1 MMSERTDGSAFS
13 FIVTPAVV
21 CGTKTTAKPLSTP
34 DPFTISATF
43 PVISINAHFLGV
55 DTENVSIMLL
65 RARVAFIP
73 RPAASIISAAR
84 SHKAEVAVILDDI
97 VAWKRTEVE
106 ARRKA
111 MPLAR
116 LEKNARSHV
125 ARPFEGSLVNENRLS
140 VLAEIKRASPSA
152 GLIRE
157 EADAAALA
165 ASMEGAG
172 ADALSVLTDRKYFA
186 GSLEDM
192 AAARGAT
199 EIPVLEKDFVIDEY
213 QVWEAAAWG
222 ADAVL
227 LIVRVLDDTRMKDLY
242 QLAKG
247 LSLGCLVEVHTW
259 RDLNRALT
267 IEPPL
272 LGINNRDLTTFTV
285 DIATT
290 LEMMPAL
297 PESVSVVSQS
307 GISTPQEALKLFDA
321 GVKAI
326 QVGES
331 LMRASDPGAK
341 IGELLS
347 LIH

>member
-1 MMSERTDGSAFS
+1 M
-13 FIVTPAVV
+13 
-21 CGTKTTAKPLSTP
+21 
-34 DPFTISATF
+34 
-43 PVISINAHFLGV
+43 
-55 DTENVSIMLL
+55 
-65 RARVAFIP
+65 
-73 RPAASIISAAR
+73 
-84 SHKAEVAVILDDI
+84 ILDDI

-111 MPLAR
+111 TPLAR
-116 LEKNARSHV
+116 LEENARSHV
-125 ARPFEGSLVNENRLS
+125 PRAFEASLIDQGRLS

-157 EADAAALA
+157 VADAGELAVSMAL
-165 ASMEGAG
+165 AG
-172 ADALSVLTDRKYFA
+172 ADALSVLTDGKYFA

-192 AAARGAT
+192 AAARRAI

-227 LIVRVLDDTRMKDLY
+227 LIVRVLDDARMKDLY

-247 LSLGCLVEVHTW
+247 LSMGCLVEVHT
-259 RDLNRALT
+259 RQELDRALLL
-267 IEPPL
+267 EPRL
-272 LGINNRDLTTFTV
+272 VGINNRDLTTFTV

-290 LEMMPAL
+290 LEMMPAV
-297 PESVSVVSQS
+297 PETVSVVSQS
-307 GISTPQEALKLFDA
+307 GISTPEEALRLFEA
-321 GVKAI
+321 GVRAI

-331 LMRASDPGAK
+331 LMRAKDPGAK
-341 IGELLS
+341 LSELVS